1 MEITTFNPLIATA
14 DAAPL
19 IELFEEL
26 GFEKRHTKKNID
38 GREDIFD
45 VRMKDANGFC
55 VDIAQVPGIQR
66 DMMNIRMNVRD
77 YDEAYEFL
85 TERGFVNAQGDH
97 TNDSGTS
104 KGTSMI
110 APSGFSIALSY
121 HRRKGDP
128 DRA

>member
-1 MEITTFNPLIATA
+1 MDEINKENISNEEA
-14 DAAPL
+14 
-19 IELFEEL
+19 IKRFEERIDNADTDSKAKDDL
-26 GFEKRHTKKNID
+26 HKRGQAELAK
-38 GREDIFD
+38 
-45 VRMKDANGFC
+45 
-55 VDIAQVPGIQR
+55 
-66 DMMNIRMNVRD
+66 
-77 YDEAYEFL
+77 FL

>member
-1 MEITTFNPLIATA
+1 MTITSFEPLIITGDA
-14 DAAPL
+14 DAVIATS
-19 IELFEEL
+19 EAL
-26 GFEKRHTKKNID
+26 GFERRHKKTGINGKDVTSVTMKNADGFRVSVTQVD
-38 GREDIFD
+38 GRESDITS
-45 VRMKDANGFC
+45 
-55 VDIAQVPGIQR
+55 
-66 DMMNIRMNVRD
+66 IRMNVRD